1 MEEREQKENGTA
13 SLEENFARLEEL
25 IDVLSGEEVSLEAA
39 FQAYSKGISIL
50 LECNDQI
57 DRVEKQVLM
66 LSGNGEL
73 TQLDEE

>member
-1 MEEREQKENGTA
+1 MEDREQKENSTA

-39 FQAYSKGISIL
+39 FRAYSKGISIL
-50 LECNDQI
+50 LECNEQI

-66 LSGNGEL
+66 LTGNGEL
-73 TQLDEE
+73 TPLDEE